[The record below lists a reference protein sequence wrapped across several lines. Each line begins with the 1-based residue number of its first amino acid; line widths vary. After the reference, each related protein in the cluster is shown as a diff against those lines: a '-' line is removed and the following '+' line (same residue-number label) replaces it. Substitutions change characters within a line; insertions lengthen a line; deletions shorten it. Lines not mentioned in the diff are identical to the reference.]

1 MMTRIFLLTML
12 LLAVGQK
19 SAWPDEQ
26 PKLVP
31 GMTRDEVRKQF
42 GEPKNFYSRKTKR
55 HYESGP
61 EAVAAEQIVGPL
73 LDVYSRKTANNEY
86 ELRIEYSADM
96 VESRLRPTIRANRA
110 WFIADKAV
118 AAQGILADM
127 AEAVDLCKD
136 SGCRLKAKVGPPRS
150 IECLVENPTG
160 AQGALADKV
169 ASGWKPSESGG
180 IGFKWSPAII
190 LTREAWNYDHTSP
203 IQTVNWLS
211 EKIEEAELSVT
222 DLLQESRESKST
234 TFRPMIDLG
243 IWNPGIV
250 SENKKPI
257 AVAASAAP
265 QPSQPRTAAAEIISP
280 PPTTV
285 QPAPAPIAV
294 PLVSQSSSQ
303 KIVCSDRF
311 TDVPFSSSRPDRKKL
326 ACGEEVSI
334 VSQRGLWTRVKTRD
348 GMEGNVATRFVGQ

>member
-1 MMTRIFLLTML
+1 ML
-12 LLAVGQK
+12 LLAVGEK
-19 SAWPDEQ
+19 SAWSDEQ

-61 EAVAAEQIVGPL
+61 EAFAAEQIVGPL
-73 LDVYSRKTANNEY
+73 LDVYYRKTTNNEY

-96 VESRLRPTIRANRA
+96 VESRLRPTIRADRA

-118 AAQGILADM
+118 AARGILADL

-160 AQGALADKV
+160 TQEKLADKV
-169 ASGWKPSESGG
+169 ASGWKPSEGGG
-180 IGFKWSPAII
+180 IGFKWTPAII

-203 IQTVNWLS
+203 IQTVNWLD
-211 EKIEEAELSVT
+211 EKIEEAELFVT
-222 DLLQESRESKST
+222 DLLQESRESKSI
-234 TFRPMIDLG
+234 TFRPVIDLG
-243 IWNPGIV
+243 IWNPGIL
-250 SENKKPI
+250 SENKRPI
-257 AVAASAAP
+257 AVGASAAS
-265 QPSQPRTAAAEIISP
+265 QPSQPRTAAEIISQ

-285 QPAPAPIAV
+285 QPASAPMTV

-311 TDVPFSSSRPDRKKL
+311 TEVPFSSSRPDRKKL

-334 VSQRGLWTRVKTRD
+334 VSQSGLWTRVKTTD
-348 GMEGNVATRFVGQ
+348 GMEGNVATRFVGK